1 LVTAVDRCLGHV
13 GGTAIEGTA
22 LPPCEVF
29 GLLQTGHGN
38 LRGLGRAENPLA
50 LSSDSGLGPLGL
62 VAQNGTRIKRL
73 TCLPSA
79 GWSPRMTDLVAGAT
93 VRPAVGVPLGLLIG
107 VVSGITFLLLMDTA
121 FTGRRNVQSV
131 MKIVAQLLAV
141 PFFWFGGPWVTTAVM
156 KSVNLATIFTAYIY
170 SLAVTFLLIVIFPTL
185 NLVINLGKRMG
196 KVSKRA

>member
-1 LVTAVDRCLGHV
+1 
-13 GGTAIEGTA
+13 
-22 LPPCEVF
+22 
-29 GLLQTGHGN
+29 
-38 LRGLGRAENPLA
+38 
-50 LSSDSGLGPLGL
+50 
-62 VAQNGTRIKRL
+62 
-73 TCLPSA
+73 
-79 GWSPRMTDLVAGAT
+79 M
-93 VRPAVGVPLGLLIG
+93 GLLIG

-170 SLAVTFLLIVIFPTL
+170 SLAVTFLLIIIFPTL